1 VFPDDFVYEDL
12 QDEPKDVKGYW
23 MRKLANLKPGVTELY
38 IHAGMATDELK
49 AITGSWKTR
58 TEEFEAFTR
67 DPDLKALVEREK
79 IVRIGWRPLRELQR
93 RDRKGR

>member
-1 VFPDDFVYEDL
+1 
-12 QDEPKDVKGYW
+12 VKALVE
-23 MRKLANLKPGVTELY
+23 REK
-38 IHAGMATDELK
+38 
-49 AITGSWKTR
+49 TGSWKTR

-79 IVRIGWRPLRELQR
+79 IIRIGWRPLRELQR